1 LTGNKGAA
9 YDVYGKEGGAVKTLF
24 IVASLTGL
32 SLLFG
37 CAPAPLT
44 KADVDGRI
52 VCNADQMD
60 QVERAAVRNNRQ
72 VHWVNCP
79 RAVLR
84 AG

>member
-1 LTGNKGAA
+1 M
-9 YDVYGKEGGAVKTLF
+9 KTLF
-24 IVASLTGL
+24 IVAGL
-32 SLLFG
+32 SGFSLLCG

-52 VCNADQMD
+52 VCNVDQMD

-72 VHWVNCP
+72 LLWVNCP

-84 AG
+84 AS

>member
-1 LTGNKGAA
+1 M
-9 YDVYGKEGGAVKTLF
+9 KTLF
-24 IVASLTGL
+24 IVVSLANL
-32 SLLFG
+32 SLLSG

-52 VCNADQMD
+52 VCNVDQMD

-72 VHWVNCP
+72 VLWINCP

-84 AG
+84 AS

>member
-1 LTGNKGAA
+1 MMFAQ
-9 YDVYGKEGGAVKTLF
+9 GGGVMKTLF
-24 IVASLTGL
+24 IAGSLTGL
-32 SLLFG
+32 SLLCG

-52 VCNADQMD
+52 VCNVDQMD
-60 QVERAAVRNNRQ
+60 QVERAAVRNSRQ
-72 VHWVNCP
+72 VLWVNCP